1 MRNLDEYEFPETYKG
16 FSVSDLLKTWEEI
29 RGEGT
34 KAPVEMIRAMRDFL
48 REYKLGLFGTIGALN
63 LQ

>member
-16 FSVSDLLKTWEEI
+16 FATRDLLQTWGEI
-29 RGEGT
+29 KGEGT
-34 KAPVEMIRAMRDFL
+34 KAPKEMIRAMGDFL
-48 REYKLGLFGTIGALN
+48 REYKLGVHAQTEDLG

>member
-16 FSVSDLLKTWEEI
+16 FAVSDLLKTWEEI

-48 REYKLGLFGTIGALN
+48 REYKLGVHAHTEALG